1 MKEMRFIS
9 SKENDVI
16 KKMDLGFINKSI
28 ITQKLQPN
36 KNNIPKNSFNE
47 LNQNKGIF
55 QEENEDDIDDE

>member
-1 MKEMRFIS
+1 
-9 SKENDVI
+9 
-16 KKMDLGFINKSI
+16 MDLGFINKSI